1 MIHEFLGLHRALK
14 SGLEAPCAAANRSNT
29 LAYYTRVL
37 SKDESFPSFEELAR
51 LIHDT
56 HPDYRLT
63 IESGEEEDWE
73 SLLLSSIDE
82 VEVAVIE
89 RNPVFDG
96 STGQD
101 EIADF
106 LEEIQ
111 DCKPESGVAWL
122 TDYLA
127 EVKTVYAFQHLQ
139 GAEMEDGGNVLHALR
154 SALWERGDAIIQAD
168 GEGFTN
174 EDGYHIVWQFSDSVS
189 GPWNMGVYKDDLWYH
204 FKMDLGDPDHRAAFL
219 EGEVP
224 DDLSAIPIAGS
235 RA

>member
-1 MIHEFLGLHRALK
+1 VIFARASFIFLKKVIA
-14 SGLEAPCAAANRSNT
+14 

-51 LIHDT
+51 LIRDT
-56 HPDYRLT
+56 HPDYKLS

-73 SLLLSSIDE
+73 SLLLSSVDE

-89 RNPVFDG
+89 RNPVYDG

-111 DCKPESGVAWL
+111 DCKPETGVAWL

-139 GAEMEDGGNVLHALR
+139 GAEMEDGGNELHALR

-168 GEGFTN
+168 SEGFTN

-224 DDLSAIPIAGS
+224 DDLSAIPIVGS
-235 RA
+235 RG